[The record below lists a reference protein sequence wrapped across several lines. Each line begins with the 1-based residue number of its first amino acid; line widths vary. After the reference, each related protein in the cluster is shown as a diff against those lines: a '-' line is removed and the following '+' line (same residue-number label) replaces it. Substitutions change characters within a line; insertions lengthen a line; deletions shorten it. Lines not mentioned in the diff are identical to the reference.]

1 MEKEGLCRVMKYLKQ
16 QKVAIEI
23 IVTDRHKQI
32 NKWLRET
39 HPNIQHF
46 YDVWYVVKGKGYN
59 NIIIIYRCMV
69 GVVCIACPC
78 S

>member
-1 MEKEGLCRVMKYLKQ
+1 MEKEGLCRVMKYQKQ

-23 IVTDRHKQI
+23 IVTDWHKQ
-32 NKWLRET
+32 WLRET
-39 HPNIQHF
+39 HPKMQYIFDIWHIA
-46 YDVWYVVKGKGYN
+46 KGKGYK
-59 NIIIIYRCMV
+59 IIIYRCMA

>member
-1 MEKEGLCRVMKYLKQ
+1 MRKLSHGERGTMSCDLKQ

-23 IVTDRHKQI
+23 IVTGRHKQI

-46 YDVWYVVKGKGYN
+46 YDVWHVTKGKGYN
-59 NIIIIYRCMV
+59 IIYRCMA